1 MREDFSALLRS
12 GTASAA
18 VLGVLSLPLQVLRH
32 GAQAA
37 ISKQQPAPGLRE
49 VLKAAAVPKSG
60 LFRGLVPALC
70 HSSLSPLVFLLGY
83 EVQRGSTEVIQAGM
97 VAKAVQVTALQP
109 FDLIRTCR
117 QAVIL
122 LPSSAAAHLQRTPW
136 EVVMSEGTRSLWR
149 GWIPTLLRDVL
160 AAGLFWHSYT
170 LLTKSILK
178 EPWEEEF
185 DRKAMQQRAMTCA
198 AISGVCAAGSA
209 LVTQPFDVVKTR
221 MQIHCMVTS
230 DAKSGYRYFKV
241 ARVGKTFR
249 ETMAMAGWRG
259 PLFEYAELLSN
270 DADRPL
276 RHPLILGED
285 PGRTIVHP
293 RSTRDM
299 FIEVKT
305 G

>member
-1 MREDFSALLRS
+1 
-12 GTASAA
+12 
-18 VLGVLSLPLQVLRH
+18 
-32 GAQAA
+32 
-37 ISKQQPAPGLRE
+37 
-49 VLKAAAVPKSG
+49 
-60 LFRGLVPALC
+60 
-70 HSSLSPLVFLLGY
+70 
-83 EVQRGSTEVIQAGM
+83 
-97 VAKAVQVTALQP
+97 
-109 FDLIRTCR
+109 
-117 QAVIL
+117 
-122 LPSSAAAHLQRTPW
+122 
-136 EVVMSEGTRSLWR
+136 
-149 GWIPTLLRDVL
+149 
-160 AAGLFWHSYT
+160 
-170 LLTKSILK
+170 
-178 EPWEEEF
+178 
-185 DRKAMQQRAMTCA
+185 MQQRAMTCA

-259 PLFEYAELLSN
+259 LWVGSMARVVQMGLSGLLIGPLFEYAELLSN